1 MHPCIC
7 RVGSIR
13 EARQM
18 CERAVAQKA
27 LLRTRGQTEMRSW
40 KFDSAGAVAIT
51 GKIENNATR
60 WTTQCQ
66 AAGVKRGKDR
76 RRTAT
81 NHHGIAPYLYHGITG
96 LVLVC
101 CGNSFGAG
109 RLFLTLIK
117 PSPPQQPVNILHTL
131 RLYCEGEGR
140 LGPRPQ
146 HTQYTSRYQRDR
158 AAGCAFEKCRV

>member
-1 MHPCIC
+1 
-7 RVGSIR
+7 
-13 EARQM
+13 M

-117 PSPPQQPVNILHTL
+117 PYPHLSSHAVNILYGFTVKEKVASALAPSTRSTPADTSEIELQGVLLKSVGCGTRL
-131 RLYCEGEGR
+131 R
-140 LGPRPQ
+140 
-146 HTQYTSRYQRDR
+146 H
-158 AAGCAFEKCRV
+158 AACP